1 MKWLFQSMSLVG
13 FKSYL
18 IALQILSS
26 FCNSDRVF
34 QKTSEI
40 IQMGALSL
48 LVSMRLALL
57 LCLHTL

>member
-1 MKWLFQSMSLVG
+1 MDMKWLFQSMSPVG
-13 FKSYL
+13 FKSFL

-48 LVSMRLALL
+48 LVSM
-57 LCLHTL
+57 